1 MFLSIDPEDPQP
13 WLVAKVVEVLRR
25 GGVAVLP
32 TDTVYGIAC
41 SIAEPEPI
49 ERLYALK
56 GLDPKKPLSLLLPD
70 VSEIARWARSVTTP
84 AYRLMKRVLPGPYTF
99 ILPASPEVP
108 RIMLRTRK
116 TIGIRVPDNAIVAA
130 VLRGLGGPLLTTSVR
145 TEDDEFVNDPF
156 ALEERLGGVVDV
168 VVDGGPLLEQPSTV
182 VDLSGREPVL
192 VRAGKG
198 DVEALQLFGD

>member
-1 MFLSIDPEDPQP
+1 VFLSIDPAVPQP
-13 WLVAKVVEVLRR
+13 WLVARVAEVLRR

-41 SIAEPEPI
+41 SVAQPEAI
-49 ERLYALK
+49 KRIYALK
-56 GLDPKKPLSLLLPD
+56 GLDPRKPLSLLLPD
-70 VSEIARWARSVTTP
+70 VGEVARWARAVTTP

-99 ILPASPEVP
+99 ILPASSEVP

-116 TIGIRVPDNAIVAA
+116 TVGIRVPDNPIVRA
-130 VLRGLGGPLLTTSVR
+130 VLRELGSPLLTTSVR
-145 TEDDEFVNDPF
+145 TDDDEFVNDPF

-168 VVDGGPLLEQPSTV
+168 VVDGGPLLEEPSTV

-198 DVEALQLFGD
+198 EVGALQLFGD